1 MRLGKVFIASVAA
14 CSAVATS
21 ASAAITAFWQQNPIT
36 PAAIAA
42 SPVLANSQSWSL
54 HVTTDGDWASAGMR
68 AVLPSGTFF
77 NHGFGGNTRP
87 NPNLVSAAAGLPYD
101 TYVSGPGDSGDPDDP
116 NNNPPGLLGGHP
128 AGSTQS
134 LSGATFS
141 ASWFN
146 LTPDPGGTYE
156 IARLTFPNNVLPQ
169 IFWEGNPPS
178 LPNSSSTS
186 QVNPDSFTIIP
197 QIIPEP
203 ASLGLLAAV
212 GLLAVRRRND

>member
-1 MRLGKVFIASVAA
+1 MRYLAASAA
-14 CSAVATS
+14 LVGAVTS
-21 ASAAITAFWQQNPIT
+21 AAPAAITAFWQQNPIT

-42 SPVLANSQSWSL
+42 SPILGSSQSWSL

-87 NPNLVSAAAGLPYD
+87 NPNLVAAAAGLAYD
-101 TYVSGPGDSGDPDDP
+101 TYVTGPGDSGDPDDP

-134 LSGATFS
+134 FSGSTFS

-146 LTPDPGGTYE
+146 LTVDAPGTYE
-156 IARLTFPNNVLPQ
+156 IARLTFPNNVVPT
-169 IFWEGNPPS
+169 IFWEGNPPA
-178 LPNSSSTS
+178 LPNSSNTS
-186 QVNPDSFTIIP
+186 QVNPTSSTIIP
-197 QIIPEP
+197 QIPEP

-212 GLLAVRRRND
+212 GLLAVRRRK